1 MKRFPWKKYEF
12 VYAYQIHIDP
22 EQEGTDIMNIGEVE
36 KIRSIE
42 KELRR
47 ECGLTVE
54 EVVEKSGVDYDE
66 YIAFSKEN
74 GSLTADTAIL
84 LARFYDV
91 DMNYFCGLIPVRKP
105 FIK

>member
-1 MKRFPWKKYEF
+1 
-12 VYAYQIHIDP
+12 
-22 EQEGTDIMNIGEVE
+22 MNKGEVE
-36 KIRSIE
+36 IIRSRE

-54 EVVEKSGVDYDE
+54 EVVEKSGVDHDE
-66 YIAFSKEN
+66 YMSFSKEN
-74 GSLTADTAIL
+74 GGLTGDTAIL

-91 DMNYFCGLIPVRKP
+91 DMNYFCGLISSRKT